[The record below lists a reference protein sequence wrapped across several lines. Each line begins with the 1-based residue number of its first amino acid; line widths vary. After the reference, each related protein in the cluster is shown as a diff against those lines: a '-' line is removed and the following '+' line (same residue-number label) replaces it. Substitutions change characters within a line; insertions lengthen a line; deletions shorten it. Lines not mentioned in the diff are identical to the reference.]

1 MEIQGSKLRVQS
13 LKIRLHILSPI
24 HIGCDDVYE
33 PISFVID
40 EKKRKLIAFDPF
52 DFVTGLSEK
61 QRAEFTKICS
71 GENILAIMKFIK
83 NNSMKITGR
92 EVDIASGLIE
102 HYKKI
107 LQLQT
112 FDKKQVINQ
121 FEINR
126 TAYNQQTNQPYIPGS
141 SLKGSIR
148 TAYLSV
154 RASVTKTMKYWE
166 RLLNAQELQNPAVT
180 YNQIGRRQVAKE
192 LEQNLL
198 KGSFNTDPFRMVK
211 VSDLLPAGE
220 VKTKIVYAINKKKEK
235 TDRPTLAERGGVYQ
249 IFETIQPGSVFE
261 GILNIW
267 QPENGSGIKEPI
279 DIERLKSSLHKFYVP
294 LLENEIK
301 TLKNIDIPVPLINT
315 INDQF
320 KGRIGT
326 TAFVISLGRHSGAEA
341 VTIEGNRYIRI
352 MKGKDREGRM
362 RYEYLDHATTIWL
375 ASESPRPANNGGL
388 FPFGWAVIEVIDG
401 V

>member
-1 MEIQGSKLRVQS
+1 MEIQDSKFKVQS

-33 PISFVID
+33 PVSFVID

-61 QRAEFTKICS
+61 QRAEFTKVCS
-71 GENILAIMKFIK
+71 DENILAIMKFIK

-107 LQLQT
+107 LQLPT

-126 TAYNQQTNQPYIPGS
+126 TAYNPQTNQPYIPGS
-141 SLKGSIR
+141 SLKGSMR
-148 TAYLSV
+148 TAYLN
-154 RASVTKTMKYWE
+154 ALAKEKGITKWRDTSDKLE
-166 RLLNAQELQNPAVT
+166 TKLLNRAE
-180 YNQIGRRQVAKE
+180 GRERM
-192 LEQNLL
+192 
-198 KGSFNTDPFRMVK
+198 SSDPFRMVK

-220 VKTKIVYAINKKKEK
+220 VKTKIVYAVNKKKKKAE
-235 TDRPTLAERGGVYQ
+235 RPTLAERGGVYQ

-279 DIERLKSSLHKFYVP
+279 NIERLKSSLHKFYVP
-294 LLENEIK
+294 LLEGEIK

-315 INDQF
+315 INGQF

-352 MKGKDREGRM
+352 MKGKDREGKM
-362 RYEYLDHATTIWL
+362 RYEYLDHSTTIWL
-375 ASESPRPANNGGL
+375 ASDRPKPANNNGL
-388 FPFGWAVIEVIDG
+388 LPFGWAVIEVMDG
-401 V
+401 L